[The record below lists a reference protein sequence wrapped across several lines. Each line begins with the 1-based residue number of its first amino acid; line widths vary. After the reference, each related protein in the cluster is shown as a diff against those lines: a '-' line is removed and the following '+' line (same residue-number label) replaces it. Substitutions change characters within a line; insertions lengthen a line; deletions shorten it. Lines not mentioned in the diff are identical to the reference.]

1 MTDKYWFSSGGLI
14 DIQGISIN
22 PNTSAKVQALCYFP
36 GNNIQ
41 MRFVDIT
48 GDEYLAWGNDDNYL
62 IALVGHKLGMGTRVK
77 PIDTIYESDR
87 TEVVPFEYQPAK
99 LPIPQIITDDNRSVH
114 NEADIQRIASL
125 QAQLDEQAA
134 KLKTITELLFKNGS
148 L

>member
-14 DIQGISIN
+14 DIQGISVN

-36 GNNIQ
+36 GNNVQ

-48 GDEYLAWGNDDNYL
+48 GDEYLAWGNDDNYI
-62 IALVGHKLGMGTRVK
+62 IALVGHKLGMGIRVK
-77 PIDTIYESDR
+77 PIDTINEPER

-114 NEADIQRIASL
+114 NEADIQKIQTL
-125 QAQLDEQAA
+125 QEQLDEQAA